1 MPYIVRP
8 RRFPSR
14 AVAACSALLLLAAAP
29 AEAAEI
35 TSPAQC
41 KEPALTQPFLYEN
54 DSNFYTLVP
63 GETPNN
69 FAGAGWKLSGGASI
83 KKTTLEN
90 GKDGSVL
97 DLPSGAKAVSPSF
110 CVTSAY
116 PTARTVVRNVIGSEG
131 VFYYVGYMGTS
142 TWESPKNTGQVH
154 GSASEWTVSTPVNM
168 QPGNITGWQI
178 VRITLIGGGTAS
190 DFQLYN
196 LYIDPY
202 RR

>member
-35 TSPAQC
+35 TSPVQC

-69 FAGAGWKLSGGASI
+69 FAGTGWKLSAGASI
-83 KKTTLEN
+83 KRATLEN
-90 GKDGSVL
+90 GRSGSVL

-110 CVTSAY
+110 CVTTDY
-116 PTARTVVRNVIGSEG
+116 PTARTVVRDVAGWGG
-131 VFYYVGYMGTS
+131 VFYYVGYMGTN
-142 TWESPKNTGQVH
+142 TWESPKNTGTVR
-154 GSASEWTVSTPVNM
+154 GSDSQWTVSTPVNM
-168 QPGNITGWQI
+168 QPENIAGWQI
-178 VRITLIGGGTAS
+178 ARVTLIGGGNTS